1 MKHISLSGA
10 GPLVQQRRSLKTSVP
25 TVLGLLL
32 AIVVVWASPAAGSV
46 SASRE
51 LSGPQLAAAKQCP
64 WPACSKVIAAVSA
77 GTRVKQLPGNL
88 SPSLESASKD
98 LLPPKGFLG
107 CVVNQTGVSTP
118 FPCVINP
125 TATDKR
131 MALIGDSHAE
141 MWSSPLAQVA
151 KADGYS
157 LLFLAKI
164 PCPLPMVPFWNVLNN
179 TPDTQCT
186 TWKKWATAK
195 IQQFDPSVVVA
206 TTEDLNPYT
215 NNALAM
221 SQKTFSSGLVTT
233 LKGLAAPGRRVI
245 LLGDIPY
252 LSRSGPVCLAAHES
266 SVSSCATPVSQAVN
280 KQKQAA
286 EQSAAAKAGATFVD
300 VIPWFCTTKSCPATI
315 DNLDVYS
322 DGEHI
327 TATYGDSLADV
338 LTQSLGLGP
347 AASGVTTTTAAVS
360 PTT

>member
-1 MKHISLSGA
+1 MKRSGVSGGGPFA
-10 GPLVQQRRSLKTSVP
+10 GIRGTCKTSVP
-25 TVLGLLL
+25 FVLGLLL
-32 AIVVVWASPAAGSV
+32 TVVVVWASPAASSV
-46 SASRE
+46 KASRE
-51 LSGPQLAAAKQCP
+51 LSAPQLAAAKECP
-64 WPACSKVIAAVSA
+64 WPACSKVLAAVSA
-77 GTRVKQLPGNL
+77 GTRVKQLPSNL

-98 LLPPKGFLG
+98 LLPPHGFLG

-125 TATDKR
+125 AATDKR

-141 MWSSPLAQVA
+141 MWSSPLAEVA
-151 KADGYS
+151 RANGYS

-164 PCPLPMVPFWNVLNN
+164 PCPLPMVPFWNVLNA

-195 IQQFDPSVVVA
+195 IQQFNPSVVIA

-215 NNALAM
+215 NNALKM

-252 LSRSGPVCLAAHES
+252 LEKSGPVCMAAHES
-266 SVSSCATPVSQAVN
+266 SVSSCSTPVSQAVD
-280 KQKQAA
+280 KEKQAA
-286 EQSAAAKAGATFVD
+286 EQSAAVKAGATFVD
-300 VIPWFCTTKSCPATI
+300 VIPWFCTTKSCPAAI

-327 TATYGDSLADV
+327 TATYGEWLADL
-338 LTQSLGLGP
+338 LTQALGVGP
-347 AASGVTTTTAAVS
+347 ASTATPTSSAVT
-360 PTT
+360 PTS

>member
-32 AIVVVWASPAAGSV
+32 AIVVVWASPAASSV

-141 MWSSPLAQVA
+141 
-151 KADGYS
+151 
-157 LLFLAKI
+157 
-164 PCPLPMVPFWNVLNN
+164 
-179 TPDTQCT
+179 
-186 TWKKWATAK
+186 
-195 IQQFDPSVVVA
+195 
-206 TTEDLNPYT
+206 
-215 NNALAM
+215 
-221 SQKTFSSGLVTT
+221 
-233 LKGLAAPGRRVI
+233 
-245 LLGDIPY
+245 
-252 LSRSGPVCLAAHES
+252 
-266 SVSSCATPVSQAVN
+266 
-280 KQKQAA
+280 
-286 EQSAAAKAGATFVD
+286 
-300 VIPWFCTTKSCPATI
+300 
-315 DNLDVYS
+315 
-322 DGEHI
+322 
-327 TATYGDSLADV
+327 
-338 LTQSLGLGP
+338 
-347 AASGVTTTTAAVS
+347 
-360 PTT
+360 